1 LPARAAEWLWAT
13 QPEAWSRWR
22 AGLITSWVAGVVGEA
37 RRIAPEVIVGV
48 HLVPWGWDEY
58 DGGQVRVVGQDAE
71 ALASLVDY
79 VSPMTYAH
87 MLRRDPQWVG
97 QVTRGL
103 AARVDV
109 PVYPSI
115 EVKES
120 YRSEELTDAFF
131 AAALDAALQKPSA
144 GVVFWSWPPLAEQES
159 KQSILARRGS

>member
-1 LPARAAEWLWAT
+1 
-13 QPEAWSRWR
+13 
-22 AGLITSWVAGVVGEA
+22 V
-37 RRIAPEVIVGV
+37 
-48 HLVPWGWDEY
+48 
-58 DGGQVRVVGQDAE
+58 E

-79 VSPMTYAH
+79 VSPMAYAH
-87 MLRRDPQWVG
+87 MLHREPEWVG
-97 QVTRGL
+97 QVAGGL

-131 AAALDAALQKPSA
+131 KAALDAALQAPSA

-159 KQSILARRGS
+159 KQEILAHRGS